1 MITKMTGLLQRVLDD
16 EARIQVG
23 PLEYQVLVP
32 EFVRRVIQDKTG
44 QEITLH
50 ITEYLEG
57 NPNQG
62 RMVPRRIG
70 FGAEIELE
78 FFELFCTVDKV
89 GVKKALKALGRPI
102 KEIAEAIQ
110 RQDHRWLSTL
120 PGIGQA
126 TAEKI
131 VATLRKKVTR
141 YSLLPDAGGDAAT
154 GASISGPVLTE
165 VLDALI
171 TLGMSPAEARSRLD
185 KYLAAGEPVTSVEEI
200 LPKLFQKS

>member
-1 MITKMTGLLQRVLDD
+1 MITKMTGILQRVLDD
-16 EARIQVG
+16 EARVLVG

-32 EFVRRVIQDKTG
+32 EFVRRNIQDKLG
-44 QEITLH
+44 QEVSLH

-70 FGAEIELE
+70 FSAEIELE

-89 GVKKALKALGRPI
+89 GVKKALKALGRPV

-131 VATLRKKVTR
+131 VATLRKKVTPF
-141 YSLLPDAGGDAAT
+141 SMMPSVGPDAAGVPAG
-154 GASISGPVLTE
+154 SSPVLGE
-165 VLDALI
+165 ILDALVA
-171 TLGMSPAEARSRLD
+171 LGMNPIEARTRID
-185 KYLAAGEPVTSVEEI
+185 KYLAAGEPVTTIEET
-200 LPKLFQKS
+200 LPRLFHKA

>member
-1 MITKMTGLLQRVLDD
+1 MITKMTGVLQRVFDD
-16 EARIQVG
+16 EARVQVG

-32 EFVRRVIQDKTG
+32 EFVRRVIQEKTG
-44 QEITLH
+44 QEITFH
-50 ITEYLEG
+50 VTEYLEG

-62 RMVPRRIG
+62 RMVPRLIG

-120 PGIGQA
+120 PGVGQA

-141 YSLLPDAGGDAAT
+141 FSLLPDAAA
-154 GASISGPVLTE
+154 GAAGAPSISGPVLTE
-165 VLDALI
+165 ALDALI
-171 TLGMSPAEARSRLD
+171 ALGMSPAEARSRLD
-185 KYLAAGEPVTSVEEI
+185 KFLASGGEVTTVEEV
-200 LPKLFQKS
+200 LPKLFQK

>member
-1 MITKMTGLLQRVLDD
+1 MITKMTGVLQRVLDD
-16 EARIQVG
+16 EARIQIG
-23 PLEYQVLVP
+23 AIEYQVLIP
-32 EFVRRVIQDKTG
+32 EFVRRTIQDKTG
-44 QEITLH
+44 QEISLH

-70 FGAEIELE
+70 FGSEAELE

-120 PGIGQA
+120 PGVGQA

-141 YSLLPDAGGDAAT
+141 FSLMPEGLGDAAAP
-154 GASISGPVLTE
+154 ASISGPVLTE
-165 VLDALI
+165 VLDALMA
-171 TLGMSPAEARSRLD
+171 LGMNPMEARARLD
-185 KYLAAGEPVTSVEEI
+185 KYLASGEPVTTAEEI
-200 LPKLFQKS
+200 IPKLFHK

>member
-1 MITKMTGLLQRVLDD
+1 MITKMTGVLQRVFDD
-16 EARIQVG
+16 EARVQVG

-32 EFVRRVIQDKTG
+32 EFVRRNIQDKTG

-50 ITEYLEG
+50 TTEYLEG

-62 RMVPRRIG
+62 RMVPRLIG
-70 FGAEIELE
+70 FGADIELE

-120 PGIGQA
+120 PGVGQA

-141 YSLLPDAGGDAAT
+141 FSMLPDSIGGIASP
-154 GASISGPVLTE
+154 ASISGPVLTE
-165 VLDALI
+165 VLDALM
-171 TLGMSPAEARSRLD
+171 TLGMSPVDARSRLD
-185 KYLAAGEPVTSVEEI
+185 KYLASGEPVTTVEEI
-200 LPKLFQKS
+200 LPKLFQKP

>member
-1 MITKMTGLLQRVLDD
+1 MITKMTGILQRVFDD

-32 EFVRRVIQDKTG
+32 EFVRRAIQDRTG

-62 RMVPRRIG
+62 RMVPRLIG

-120 PGIGQA
+120 PGVGAA

-141 YSLLPDAGGDAAT
+141 FSMLPDSVGSAASPM
-154 GASISGPVLTE
+154 SISGPVLTE
-165 VLDALI
+165 ALDALMA
-171 TLGMSPAEARSRLD
+171 LGMSPVEARNRLD
-185 KYLAAGEPVTSVEEI
+185 KFLASGEPVTTVEEI
-200 LPKLFQKS
+200 LPKLFHKA

>member
-32 EFVRRVIQDKTG
+32 EFVRRVIQEKTG

-141 YSLLPDAGGDAAT
+141 YSLLPDASGGAAA
-154 GASISGPVLTE
+154 GASISNPVLTE

-171 TLGMSPAEARSRLD
+171 TLGMSPAEARGRLD
-185 KYLAAGEPVTSVEEI
+185 KYLVAGEPVTSVEEI

>member
-1 MITKMTGLLQRVLDD
+1 MITKMTGILERVLDD
-16 EARIQVG
+16 EARLQVG

-32 EFVRRVIQDKTG
+32 EFVRRGIQDKTG
-44 QEITLH
+44 QEITFH

-62 RMVPRRIG
+62 KMVPRLIG
-70 FGAEIELE
+70 FGTEIELE

-120 PGIGQA
+120 PGVGQA

-141 YSLLPDAGGDAAT
+141 FSLLPDSTGAAAAS
-154 GASISGPVLTE
+154 ASISGPVLTE
-165 VLDALI
+165 VLDALL
-171 TLGMSPAEARSRLD
+171 TLGMSPADARSRLD
-185 KYLAAGEPVTSVEEI
+185 RYLASGEPVTSVEEI

>member
-1 MITKMTGLLQRVLDD
+1 MITKIAGILNRVLDD
-16 EARIQVG
+16 EVRLQVG
-23 PLEYQVLVP
+23 ALEYAVQVP
-32 EFVRRVIQDKTG
+32 EFVRRNIQDKTG

-50 ITEYLEG
+50 TTEYLEG

-62 RMVPRRIG
+62 RMVPRLIG
-70 FGAEIELE
+70 FGADIELE

-120 PGIGQA
+120 PGVGQA

-131 VATLRKKVTR
+131 VATLRKKVVR
-141 YSLLPDAGGDAAT
+141 FSMLPDAVGGVT
-154 GASISGPVLTE
+154 GTTAISGPVLTE
-165 VLDALI
+165 VLDALL
-171 TLGMSPAEARSRLD
+171 TLGMSPADARGRLD
-185 KYLAAGEPVTSVEEI
+185 KFLASGEPVTTVEEI
-200 LPKLFQKS
+200 LAKLFQKA

>member
-1 MITKMTGLLQRVLDD
+1 
-16 EARIQVG
+16 
-23 PLEYQVLVP
+23 
-32 EFVRRVIQDKTG
+32 
-44 QEITLH
+44 
-50 ITEYLEG
+50 
-57 NPNQG
+57 
-62 RMVPRRIG
+62 
-70 FGAEIELE
+70 
-78 FFELFCTVDKV
+78 VDKV

-141 YSLLPDAGGDAAT
+141 YSLLPDASGGDAA
-154 GASISGPVLTE
+154 GASISSPVLTE